1 MLQLNFRDGLM
12 DHTEV
17 TPRECSVSW
26 SSPPPKSPGT
36 KSADESRSGR
46 LTWPPPIRGQQRVG
60 QPAQS
65 EPPPAGKLPRQV
77 GSGCG
82 AVDTGAAP
90 AAHRCVGGTRS
101 TVDRLAESS
110 DSPATARPA
119 AAPGVALRRGL
130 GGHEAACTGLVG
142 CVLLAE
148 HAGAT
153 ALPLV
158 PPGRAD

>member
-17 TPRECSVSW
+17 TPRMFCILVFPSSKKSRDKISGRESVRTIDVA
-26 SSPPPKSPGT
+26 P
-36 KSADESRSGR
+36 ADPRPAESR
-46 LTWPPPIRGQQRVG
+46 
-60 QPAQS
+60 PAGQS